1 MATIQLAGAG
11 HPRRDWLSPAL
22 LSGFIASAAM
32 LFAFAVAY
40 GAAALQAS
48 VALADRPYAA
58 TLRQWL
64 HGLTR
69 NVVVDLAGP
78 NLYEATGVFFVGGLV
93 WAVVYAAVFHPRLR
107 GPGWQRG
114 LLFSLVP
121 GLFSLVVF
129 LPLVGGGP
137 FGLGLGAGPFPLIGT
152 LLLHAVYGL
161 VLAAMYGP
169 FGDRPVDGRRGA
181 LAGDDAWGMPSAEA
195 GAARGLVGGMALGG
209 LLGLA
214 GLVAP
219 PSGDMASLL
228 GLHPLSFPIA
238 GVLLGGGFGLFL
250 GSLCG
255 LPAGEPTGD
264 GAGTAEGASSPSATS
279 SR

>member
-1 MATIQLAGAG
+1 MAMIQLAGVS

-40 GAAALQAS
+40 GAASLQAS

-69 NVVVDLAGP
+69 NVLVDLAGP
-78 NLYEATGVFFVGGLV
+78 NLYAATGVFFVGGLV

-107 GPGWQRG
+107 GSGWQRG

-137 FGLGLGAGPFPLIGT
+137 LGLGLGAGPFPLVGT

-181 LAGDDAWGMPSAEA
+181 LAGDDVWGMPSAEA
-195 GAARGLVGGMALGG
+195 GAAKGLAGGMALGG

-214 GLVAP
+214 GLVAAP
-219 PSGDMASLL
+219 AGDIASLL
-228 GLHPLSFPIA
+228 GVHPLSFPIA

-250 GSLCG
+250 GSLWG
-255 LPAGEPTGD
+255 LPGGEPPV
-264 GAGTAEGASSPSATS
+264 E
-279 SR
+279 